1 MNNKPLNRIALRKYI
16 AEHYDGGFWFEISS
30 WRANPTPWE
39 IVFFHERVTF
49 EGADYNVTIIQKWYL
64 EDDFE
69 AVQQAID
76 IWFEVEKN

>member
-16 AEHYDGGFWFEISS
+16 AEHYDGGFWFGISS

-76 IWFEVEKN
+76 IWYEVEKY

>member
-1 MNNKPLNRIALRKYI
+1 MNNKPLNRIELKKYI

-39 IVFFHERVTF
+39 IMFFHERVTF
-49 EGADYNVTIIQKWYL
+49 EGKDYNVTIIQKWYL

-76 IWFEVEKN
+76 IWYEVETY

>member
-76 IWFEVEKN
+76 IWFEVEKY